1 MKKVLF
7 SLVAM
12 LLLSFS
18 GIAQTTLT
26 FTKVNSAS
34 ELEAGT
40 SYLIV
45 GYDEN
50 LGYCAMSYQ
59 KANNRH
65 AIQVT
70 EDGGSISLTPATDPG
85 SQTEAHQF
93 ILMGSNDAWEFYDP
107 LKEGYLYAASSSAN
121 QLKTQTT
128 NNANGEWKIEF
139 NDDGTA
145 VVTAQGENTRNIMRF
160 NENSSNGDPL
170 FSCYNSSSSINVPV
184 SLYKVGGTSQP
195 KPEPTNYP
203 TNFRVSEVDGTNVTL
218 TWTDAVGG
226 QVPDKYLVVAS
237 TGNIPVPTDGVPV
250 PNGPSAQNVGY
261 GVETWTFTGLQGGIT
276 YHFAIFPYTNSSI
289 YINYKTDEPY
299 PMVNATTENIY
310 YLLDEDFVED
320 LGVFFTYDAYG
331 EQGWHQASY
340 QGTTYA
346 VCNGYASGAAHQ
358 NEDWLIGEVPGMT
371 DTQFTDIFLEFRTAM
386 KFDGDPLRVV
396 VSGDYDGQSDP
407 TDFEW
412 IDITDAFDYSTGD
425 YQWVESGSVN
435 LIDIVGDFANSGYS
449 WYIAFIYT
457 SSDDAASSW
466 EIDWVKVWGNFT
478 TSVNENERTA
488 ISLYP
493 NPAREQVSFML
504 DDDAEVSIYDMTGRM
519 VSVTECK
526 AGQAQV
532 GVSALENGVYFVNF
546 RFANGATAVSK
557 FVKF

>member
-7 SLVAM
+7 SMVAM
-12 LLLSFS
+12 LLLSVS

-26 FTKVNSAS
+26 FSRVTSAS

-45 GYDEN
+45 GYDDN

-59 KANNRH
+59 KTNNRH
-65 AIQVT
+65 AIPVT
-70 EDGGSISLTPATDPG
+70 DDGGSISLTPATDPG

-93 ILMGSNDAWEFYDP
+93 ILMGSSGAWTFYDP
-107 LKEGYLYAASSSAN
+107 LKEGYLYAASSSSN
-121 QLKTQTT
+121 QLKTQSN
-128 NNANGEWKIEF
+128 NNANGEWVIEF
-139 NDDGTA
+139 NGDGTA
-145 VVTAQGENTRNIMRF
+145 VITAQGENTRNIMRF

-170 FSCYNSSSSINVPV
+170 FSCYNSGSSINVPV

-203 TNFRVSEVDGTNVTL
+203 TNFIVSAIDGTDVTL

-237 TGNIPVPTDGVPV
+237 TGDIPVPTDGVPV
-250 PNGPSAQNVGY
+250 PNGPTAQNVGY
-261 GVETWTFTGLQGGIT
+261 GAETWTFTGLESNTT
-276 YHFAIFPYTNSSI
+276 YHFAIFPYTNNSI
-289 YINYKTDEPY
+289 YIDYKTDGNY
-299 PMVNATTENIY
+299 PTDVATTQELYI
-310 YLLDEDFVED
+310 LLFEDFDED
-320 LGVFFTYDAYG
+320 LGVFTAYDMYG
-331 EQGWHQASY
+331 DQGWHQGTY

-346 VCNGYASGAAHQ
+346 NMNGYANSTYYV
-358 NEDWLIGEVPGMT
+358 NEDWLISPLLHCDFQDVS
-371 DTQFTDIFLEFRTAM
+371 LEFSTA
-386 KFDGDPLRVV
+386 KKYEGPQLEVKI
-396 VSGDYDGQSDP
+396 SADYDGQSEP
-407 TDFEW
+407 TEAFW
-412 IDITDAFDYSTGD
+412 IDITDAFDYSPGN
-425 YQWVESGSVN
+425 YEWVESGA
-435 LIDIVGDFANSGYS
+435 VGLWNIFHQYGVFDNPDFYV
-449 WYIAFIYT
+449 AFVYT
-457 SSDDAASSW
+457 STEDAASSW
-466 EIDWVKVWGNFT
+466 EIDYVRVFSEGT
-478 TSVNENERTA
+478 ISVEEHNRPA

-504 DDDAEVSIYDMTGRM
+504 DDDAEVSIFDMTGRK

-532 GVSALENGVYFVNF
+532 GVSELENGVYFVNF

>member
-12 LLLSFS
+12 LLFSVS

-45 GYDEN
+45 GYDDN

-59 KANNRH
+59 KSNNRH

-70 EDGGSISLTPATDPG
+70 EVGGSISLTPANDPS

-93 ILMGSNDAWEFYDP
+93 ILMGSNGAWEFFDP
-107 LKEGYLYAASSSAN
+107 LREGYLYAASSTSN
-121 QLKTQTT
+121 QLKTQST
-128 NNANGEWKIEF
+128 NNANGEWAIEF
-139 NDDGTA
+139 NNDGTV

-170 FSCYNSSSSINVPV
+170 FSCYNSGSSINVPV

-203 TNFRVSEVDGTNVTL
+203 TNFSALVNGTDVTL

-237 TGNIPVPTDGVPV
+237 TGTIPVPTDGVPV
-250 PNGPSAQNVGY
+250 PNGELAMNVNYGAQTV
-261 GVETWTFTGLQGGIT
+261 TFSGLQGGT
-276 YHFAIFPYTNSSI
+276 AYHFAIFPYTNSSI
-289 YINYKTDEPY
+289 YIDYKTDGNY
-299 PMVNATTENIY
+299 PTDDATTEDIEI
-310 YLLDEDFVED
+310 LMFEDFDED
-320 LGVFFTYDAYG
+320 LGVFTAYDMYG
-331 EQGWHQASY
+331 DQSWHQGSY

-346 VCNGYASGAAHQ
+346 NMNGYANQ
-358 NEDWLIGEVPGMT
+358 TYYENDDWLISPLVSSNGNQ
-371 DTQFTDIFLEFRTAM
+371 DANLSFRTAM
-386 KFDGDPLRVV
+386 KFDGEPLKVM
-396 VSGDYDGQSDP
+396 VSIDYDGQSEP
-407 TDFEW
+407 TEAFWYDL
-412 IDITDAFDYSTGD
+412 TDAFDFSPGNYE
-425 YQWVESGSVN
+425 WVESGEVEVYN
-435 LIDIVGDFANSGYS
+435 AIGYGGQNYQPDFYV
-449 WYIAFIYT
+449 AFVYKST
-457 SSDDAASSW
+457 SEAASSW
-466 EIDWVKVWGNFT
+466 EIDYVKIVSYGA
-478 TSVNENERTA
+478 VAVEENNRPT
-488 ISLYP
+488 IGLYP

-504 DDDAEVSIYDMTGRM
+504 EDNAEVSIFDMTGRK

-526 AGQAQV
+526 AGEAQIDV
-532 GVSALENGVYFVNF
+532 NELVNGVYFVNF
-546 RFANGATAVSK
+546 RFANGTTAVSK